1 MGGWSGGE
9 AEGLTKILFWHP
21 NSISSDIF
29 DLGDNT
35 QQCLLILYP
44 NFAKFINEV

>member
-35 QQCLLILYP
+35 HVRVRAHTHTHTDLF
-44 NFAKFINEV
+44 N